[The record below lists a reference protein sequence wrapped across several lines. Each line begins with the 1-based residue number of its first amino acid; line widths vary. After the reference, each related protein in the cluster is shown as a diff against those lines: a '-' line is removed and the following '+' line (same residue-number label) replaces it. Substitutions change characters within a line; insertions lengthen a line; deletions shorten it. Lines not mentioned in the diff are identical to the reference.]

1 MALTLSNS
9 GITSGSV
16 VRAAEVSQSID
27 AFTGAEAY
35 DITLSGS
42 FTVVGPQEFT
52 GSLNLSGSVESTGS
66 LNVSGS
72 GLFSGSLIAN
82 EGFTGSLKGDADKIK
97 TSTAPAAQFSVL
109 MGTNTP
115 GDTSDILIAP
125 GSQFVYNV
133 QSEELKTTASVALDA
148 VSSSYALSGSY
159 VLTASY
165 AENAAGGGGAPSGN
179 GTEIQFRGG
188 PSSFD
193 SEASFYYNT
202 STAAAIATAFSAS
215 EISASSATGTMR
227 INGNSIFSDRPQ
239 RMYIGNESTNS
250 NAALMFVIGGD
261 GAAANAALNINSN
274 QELMFGNPSTAYNYP
289 LGFAAG
295 ELGSYAQFTNDDAI
309 SSSLVSIMGDSSNS
323 DGLLFVGSNNSHGGG
338 LSYKGDLTSPY
349 GNLSNLTSG
358 SIELYRQSGSTAYP
372 LISSPISPNPNRID
386 VIVGT
391 SRNSAIS
398 NNCEY
403 FGLAGIPDNRGVAHR
418 RTYPLISSQ
427 LPTGTG
433 GLNISI
439 QTDVEGVYTFT
450 VRWQCFQFAPS
461 LMGSG
466 LAYGFT
472 EVYYVNSAG
481 SSPIQAG
488 TTKVLYNEAWGGM
501 SNIAVSLN
509 PGAGNMG
516 LSINQQS
523 GVTIKYGGF
532 IDVEFQPVL

>member
-16 VRAAEVSQSID
+16 VRAAEISQSID

-42 FTVVGPQEFT
+42 FTTVGPQEIT

-97 TSTAPAAQFSVL
+97 TTIAPAAQFSVL
-109 MGTNTP
+109 MGLNTP

-125 GSQFVYNV
+125 NSQFVYNV
-133 QSEELKTTASVALDA
+133 VSEELKTTASVALDA

-159 VLTASY
+159 TLTASY

-215 EISASSATGTMR
+215 AISASTQAGTMR
-227 INGNSIFSDRPQ
+227 IDGNNIFSDRPN
-239 RMYIGNESTNS
+239 RMYIGNESTSS
-250 NAALMFVIGGD
+250 NAAIMFVVGGT
-261 GAAANAALNINSN
+261 GTSANSALNISSN
-274 QELMFGNPSTAYNYP
+274 QELMFGNPATAYSYP
-289 LGFAAG
+289 LGFTAG
-295 ELGSYAQFTNDDAI
+295 ELGSYAQFTNDNAV
-309 SSSLVSIMGDSSNS
+309 SSSLVSIMGNNSNS
-323 DGLLFVGSNNSHGGG
+323 DGLLFVGSDNSNGGG
-338 LSYKGDLTSPY
+338 LSYKGDTNSPF
-349 GNLSNLTSG
+349 GNLSFLNSG

-372 LISSPISPNPNRID
+372 LISAPITDKPNKID
-386 VIVGT
+386 VVVGT
-391 SRNSAIS
+391 TRNTIT
-398 NNCEY
+398 NTEY
-403 FGLAGIPDNRGVAHR
+403 FGLTPYPDNRGARYR
-418 RTYPLISSQ
+418 RTYPIVPSQ
-427 LPTGTG
+427 IPTGNSTQN
-433 GLNISI
+433 LNLPA
-439 QTDVEGVYTFT
+439 DVEGVYVVT
-450 VRWQCFQFAPS
+450 VKFSTFQFAPS

-472 EVYYVNSAG
+472 EVFYVNSAG
-481 SSPIQAG
+481 SPPIQAG
-488 TTKVLYNEAWGGM
+488 STKVIYNESWGSISG
-501 SNIAVSLN
+501 VGVTLN
-509 PGAGNMG
+509 PTNNQID
-516 LSINQQS
+516 LTINNQS
-523 GVTIKYGGF
+523 GVTLLYNGF
-532 IDVEFQPVL
+532 VDVDFQPII

>member
-16 VRAAEVSQSID
+16 VRAAEISQSID

-42 FTVVGPQEFT
+42 FTTVGPQEIT

-82 EGFTGSLKGDADKIK
+82 GGFTGSLKGDADKIK
-97 TSTAPAAQFSVL
+97 TSVAPAAQFSVL
-109 MGTNTP
+109 MGLNTP

-125 GSQFVYNV
+125 NSQFVYNV

-148 VSSSYALSGSY
+148 VSSSYTLSGSY
-159 VLTASY
+159 ALTASY
-165 AENAAGGGGAPSGN
+165 AENAAGGGGVPSGN

-215 EISASSATGTMR
+215 AISASTQAGTMR
-227 INGNSIFSDRPQ
+227 IDGNNIFSNRPN
-239 RMYIGNESTNS
+239 RMYIGNESTSS
-250 NAALMFVIGGD
+250 NAAIMFVVGGT
-261 GAAANAALNINSN
+261 GTAANSALNISSN
-274 QELMFGNPSTAYNYP
+274 QELMFGNPATAYSYP

-295 ELGSYAQFTNDDAI
+295 ELGSYAQFTNDNAV
-309 SSSLVSIMGDSSNS
+309 SSSLVSIMGNNSDS
-323 DGLLFVGSNNSHGGG
+323 DGLLFVGSDNSNGGG
-338 LSYKGDLTSPY
+338 LSYKGDTNSPF
-349 GNLSNLTSG
+349 GNLSFLNSG

-372 LISSPISPNPNRID
+372 LISAPITDKPNKID
-386 VIVGT
+386 VVVGT
-391 SRNSAIS
+391 TRNTIS
-398 NNCEY
+398 NTEY
-403 FGLAGIPDNRGVAHR
+403 FGLTPYPDNRGARYR
-418 RTYPLISSQ
+418 RTYPIVPSQ
-427 LPTGTG
+427 IPTAASTQNLNLPA
-433 GLNISI
+433 
-439 QTDVEGVYTFT
+439 DVEGVYVVT
-450 VRWQCFQFAPS
+450 VKFSTFQFAPS

-472 EVYYVNSAG
+472 EVFYVNAAG
-481 SSPIQAG
+481 SPPIQAG
-488 TTKVLYNEAWGGM
+488 STKVIYNESWGGI
-501 SNIAVSLN
+501 SGVGVTLN
-509 PGAGNMG
+509 PTNNQID
-516 LSINQQS
+516 LTINNQS
-523 GVTIKYGGF
+523 GVTLLYNGF
-532 IDVEFQPVL
+532 VDVDFQPII

>member
-16 VRAAEVSQSID
+16 VRAAEISQSID

-42 FTVVGPQEFT
+42 FTTVGPQEIT

-82 EGFTGSLKGDADKIK
+82 GGFTGSLKGDADKIK
-97 TSTAPAAQFSVL
+97 TSVAPAAQFSVL
-109 MGTNTP
+109 MGLNTP

-125 GSQFVYNV
+125 NSQFVYNV

-159 VLTASY
+159 ALTASY

-215 EISASSATGTMR
+215 AISASTSTGTMR
-227 INGNSIFSDRPQ
+227 IDGNNIYSNRAGK
-239 RMYIGNESTNS
+239 MYVGNESTSS
-250 NAALMFVIGGD
+250 NAALMFVVGGT
-261 GAAANAALNINSN
+261 GTSTNSALNINSN
-274 QELMFGNPSTAYNYP
+274 HELLFGNPATAYSYP
-289 LGFAAG
+289 LGFTAG
-295 ELGSYAQFTNDDAI
+295 ELGSYAQFTNDNAV
-309 SSSLVSIMGDSSNS
+309 SSSLISIMGNNDSG
-323 DGLLFVGSNNSHGGG
+323 DGLLFVGSNNSNGGG
-338 LSYKGDLTSPY
+338 LSYKGDTTSPF
-349 GNLSNLTSG
+349 GNLSFLNSG

-372 LISSPISPNPNRID
+372 LISAPITDKPNKID
-386 VIVGT
+386 VVIGT
-391 SRNSAIS
+391 TRNSIQYP
-398 NNCEY
+398 EY
-403 FGLAGIPDNRGVAHR
+403 FGLTPSPDARGARHR
-418 RTYPLISSQ
+418 RTYPMVPSQAPNGSSQ
-427 LPTGTG
+427 NNLAIPA
-433 GLNISI
+433 
-439 QTDVEGVYTFT
+439 DVEGVYVVT
-450 VRWQCFQFAPS
+450 VKFSSFQFAPS

-472 EVYYVNSAG
+472 EVFYVNSAG
-481 SSPIQAG
+481 SAPIQAG
-488 TTKVLYNEAWGGM
+488 STKVIYNENWGGLGTV
-501 SNIAVSLN
+501 AVTLN
-509 PGAGNMG
+509 PTANEID
-516 LSINQQS
+516 INVNNQS
-523 GVTIKYGGF
+523 GVTLKFAGF
-532 IDVEFQPVL
+532 VDVDFQPVL